1 MIGPRERQEER
12 EMDFNEIELRHIGAG
27 IEDEALIDEVNAEI
41 RRIITFLLKPRR
53 EEKGT
58 VAVKITIE
66 RKGDAILASGK
77 VRSILPA
84 RIRKGAMAV
93 VDHDGRAM
101 VAEAVQ
107 TNLFGADV
115 VNMAKKGAKE

>member
-1 MIGPRERQEER
+1 
-12 EMDFNEIELRHIGAG
+12 MDFNEIELRHIGAG

-53 EEKGT
+53 EERGT